1 MTLSLV
7 RVDDRLIHGQVVVGW
22 GQALG
27 VQQIVLVDD
36 EVSANDNEWE
46 RDICRVG
53 VPPDMTI
60 EFVSVALAAQRVAEW
75 DRSPH
80 RTMLVMGDIAAAVR
94 LCQLAPEV
102 RRVNLG
108 GIHQAPGRRQRLSYV
123 FLSDAEAEQL
133 RQLAAR
139 GVEVTAQDVPTA
151 RPVPIAELP

>member
-36 EVSANDNEWE
+36 GVSANDNEWE
-46 RDICRVG
+46 REICRMG
-53 VPPDMTI
+53 VPPDMTV
-60 EFVSVALAAQRVAEW
+60 EFVPVASAAQRMAEW
-75 DRSPH
+75 ERSPR
-80 RTMLVMGDIAAAVR
+80 RTMLVIGDVAGAVR

-108 GIHQAPGRRQRLSYV
+108 GIHQAPGRRQRLPYV
-123 FLSDAEAEQL
+123 FLTDAEADQL

-151 RPVPIAELP
+151 RPIPIAELP